1 MAVSGE
7 AISSFIDIA
16 DLVGVDGGA
25 KGALETSGAAAAVSG
40 FARRLLKLMAL
51 RIVST

>member
-7 AISSFIDIA
+7 AVSSLMEVA

-25 KGALETSGAAAAVSG
+25 KGALEASGAAAVSG
-40 FARRLLKLMAL
+40 PARRLEKLMAL
-51 RIVST
+51 RMVSA